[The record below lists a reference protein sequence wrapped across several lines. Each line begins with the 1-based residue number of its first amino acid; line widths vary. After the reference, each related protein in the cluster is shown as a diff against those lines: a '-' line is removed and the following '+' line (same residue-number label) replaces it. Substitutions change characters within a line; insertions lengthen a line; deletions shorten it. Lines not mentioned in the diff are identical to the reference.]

1 MKILV
6 VDNQAEVAET
16 LAASLRELTNGEV
29 WAAVGS
35 EGALEAVRDGG
46 APDVLVT
53 ESVLGGEDGFTLRET
68 IRETQ
73 PNLRTIF
80 VTEYD
85 LSEYQEY
92 LDGDAVF
99 YKPVEPEALLPAL
112 AQSPVLAAVGAE
124 NGATGKSLAATTDSL
139 TADQR
144 SQSARLRNLVG
155 KQGFTGK
162 LDQFDLVDII
172 QLCCISKRTG
182 RLQIARRADRGVLYL
197 RSGQII
203 HAVSGV
209 LQGEGAAYEI
219 VGWSSGQ
226 FSFDDG
232 VQPDTQTIQTGWE
245 HLIMEAV
252 RQRDE
257 RTAAQAPEE
266 EAAGHDPDLAG
277 KTIGPYQLRRKIGQ
291 GTGSEVFEAVQ
302 TSMDRVVAL
311 KILAPELQGD
321 DNAVQTFLANASA
334 KANVQHP
341 SILAVYEAGH
351 DDGMYYYAREFVDGA
366 NLAHL
371 HLEGRSI
378 DDATALQCIK
388 VAAEAL
394 SYLNQQKIAHPPVT
408 ADDLYLGRDG
418 RARLNNLATLPDVR
432 TPPTQQDIRALSRMV
447 SNCLPNQTAAT
458 HGMRDLLG
466 RMLLEGAVG
475 FLSWGAL
482 LQGVKALEPKVVP
495 EDAFK
500 LSARDMAAKALVL
513 DAKRRQR
520 RALILTTLGM
530 VGVFWIVAAVVYL
543 KFFRVAAARHFD
555 RMVAIPAGDFIYQ
568 TGDHRSTK
576 AFWIDEYEVTI
587 GQYQEFLD
595 ALQRQPTNQYE
606 HPNVPKG
613 HRHDNVKWL
622 RLYAVARSGGL
633 YNGAPVDLNCPAVF
647 VDWFDAYAYA
657 AWKGHR
663 LPTQE
668 EWEKAARGKDGF
680 RFPWGND
687 PTLTTQVNTGAD
699 FHQDGAVKGEV
710 DGYNRWSPVDA
721 MTGDKS
727 PYGVMDMA
735 GNVSEWTA
743 DVTRKGSLDYPAVC
757 GGNFGS
763 TDVEVTRRA
772 TGIAQFDSN
781 ERVGFRTVSD
791 NAPSTPK

>member
-1 MKILV
+1 
-6 VDNQAEVAET
+6 
-16 LAASLRELTNGEV
+16 
-29 WAAVGS
+29 
-35 EGALEAVRDGG
+35 
-46 APDVLVT
+46 
-53 ESVLGGEDGFTLRET
+53 
-68 IRETQ
+68 
-73 PNLRTIF
+73 
-80 VTEYD
+80 
-85 LSEYQEY
+85 
-92 LDGDAVF
+92 
-99 YKPVEPEALLPAL
+99 
-112 AQSPVLAAVGAE
+112 
-124 NGATGKSLAATTDSL
+124 
-139 TADQR
+139 
-144 SQSARLRNLVG
+144 
-155 KQGFTGK
+155 
-162 LDQFDLVDII
+162 
-172 QLCCISKRTG
+172 
-182 RLQIARRADRGVLYL
+182 
-197 RSGQII
+197 
-203 HAVSGV
+203 
-209 LQGEGAAYEI
+209 
-219 VGWSSGQ
+219 
-226 FSFDDG
+226 
-232 VQPDTQTIQTGWE
+232 
-245 HLIMEAV
+245 MEAV

-257 RTAAQAPEE
+257 QAAAQSPEE
-266 EAAGHDPDLAG
+266 AEAQNDPDLAG

-291 GTGSEVFEAVQ
+291 GTRSEVFEAVQ

-311 KILAPELQGD
+311 KILSPEWQGD
-321 DNAVQTFLANASA
+321 DGAVQNFLANASA

-366 NLAHL
+366 NLTHL
-371 HLEGRSI
+371 HAEGRTIEDS
-378 DDATALQCIK
+378 TALQCIK
-388 VAAEAL
+388 IAAEAL

-408 ADDLYLGRDG
+408 PDDLYLGRDG

-447 SNCLPNQTAAT
+447 SDCLSNQTAAT
-458 HGMRDLLG
+458 HGMRELLG
-466 RMLLEGAVG
+466 RMLLEGSVG

-482 LQGVKALEPKVVP
+482 LQGVKSLEPKVVP

-500 LSARDMAAKALVL
+500 LSARDVAAKALVK
-513 DAKRRQR
+513 DAKRRQK

-543 KFFRVAAARHFD
+543 KFFRVAAARRFD
-555 RMVAIPAGDFIYQ
+555 HMVAIPGGDFIYQ
-568 TGDHRSTK
+568 TGDRSSTK

-587 GQYQEFLD
+587 GQYQEFLS
-595 ALQRQPTNQYE
+595 ALLKQPTSQYE
-606 HPNVPKG
+606 HAKVPQG

-668 EWEKAARGKDGF
+668 EWEKAARGTEGF

-687 PTLTTQVNTGAD
+687 PTLTTKVNTGAD
-699 FHQDGAVKGEV
+699 FHQDGAIKGEV

-735 GNVSEWTA
+735 GNVSEWTN
-743 DVTRKGSLDYPAVC
+743 DVTRKGNLNYPEIC

-772 TGIAQFDSN
+772 TGVADFDSN

-791 NAPSTPK
+791 VAPDAK